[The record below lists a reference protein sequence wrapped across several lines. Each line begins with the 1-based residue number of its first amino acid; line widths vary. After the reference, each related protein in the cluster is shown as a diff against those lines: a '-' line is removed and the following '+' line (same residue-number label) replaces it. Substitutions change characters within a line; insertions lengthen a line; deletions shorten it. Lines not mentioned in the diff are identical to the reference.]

1 MTAITCSIRSNSSD
15 EMGRWTPF
23 GEGLELATDVF
34 PLYSKTARS
43 IVVHL
48 VLSLSLSSSV
58 QRLLHRPF
66 WNHDWNYLG
75 S

>member
-34 PLYSKTARS
+34 PLYSKNCSQHCRS
-43 IVVHL
+43 SRAVVIVVI
-48 VLSLSLSSSV
+48 VFSTPSSSSF
-58 QRLLHRPF
+58 LE
-66 WNHDWNYLG
+66 